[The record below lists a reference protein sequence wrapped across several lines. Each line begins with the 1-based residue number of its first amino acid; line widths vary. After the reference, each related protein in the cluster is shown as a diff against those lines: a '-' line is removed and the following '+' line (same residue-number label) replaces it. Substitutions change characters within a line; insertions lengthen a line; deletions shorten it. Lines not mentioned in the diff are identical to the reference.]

1 MATFKQALEDY
12 SECPEDV
19 YLVLQKV
26 LEIEEVQSLAGIK
39 FRCLFFTKPKFKNG
53 EKVWAETRVLSTRD
67 VFIVGAKVLIQINKQ
82 VWDLYP
88 EQREAL
94 LFHELC
100 HLWLSEDGKL
110 KTVGHDIEEFY
121 AVIRRFGD
129 WKGQVEEIKH
139 ALAVQLSLDLLNDDY

>member
-53 EKVWAETRVLSTRD
+53 EKVWAETRVLSTRNS
-67 VFIVGAKVLIQINKQ
+67 AKHCCSTNCATCGCL
-82 VWDLYP
+82 
-88 EQREAL
+88 RMA
-94 LFHELC
+94 
-100 HLWLSEDGKL
+100 S
-110 KTVGHDIEEFY
+110 
-121 AVIRRFGD
+121 
-129 WKGQVEEIKH
+129 
-139 ALAVQLSLDLLNDDY
+139 